1 MPELPEVETIT
12 KGLRE
17 AIKGQKIIKIEIL
30 EPKSVVFLGQTF
42 IKKVK
47 GQKIEDIKRRA
58 KLLMFTLGGNVFMLV
73 HLKITGQLIIHDEK
87 DALDKFTRVV
97 FYLSNRKK
105 LYFNDLRKFGYL
117 KLFNKES
124 LETELKRLNF
134 GPEPLEKEFTL
145 PVFEN
150 ILIRRKKMAIK
161 PLLMEQSLIAG
172 IGNIYAAEACFVAG
186 IRPTRRA
193 GTLKKEE
200 IKKLHEAVIKVLK
213 ESLKYGGTSA
223 DSYVDAYGKEG
234 TFEKRLKVYGRKNQ
248 NCYRCSGRVIRIA
261 QAGRGTFYC
270 PKCQK

>member
-105 LYFNDLRKFGYL
+105 LYFNDLQKA
-117 KLFNKES
+117 KTSWS
-124 LETELKRLNF
+124 L
-134 GPEPLEKEFTL
+134 
-145 PVFEN
+145 N
-150 ILIRRKKMAIK
+150 IDK
-161 PLLMEQSLIAG
+161 
-172 IGNIYAAEACFVAG
+172 
-186 IRPTRRA
+186 
-193 GTLKKEE
+193 
-200 IKKLHEAVIKVLK
+200 
-213 ESLKYGGTSA
+213 
-223 DSYVDAYGKEG
+223 
-234 TFEKRLKVYGRKNQ
+234 
-248 NCYRCSGRVIRIA
+248 
-261 QAGRGTFYC
+261 
-270 PKCQK
+270 